1 MMYISNTRLFLFFK
15 IWQQTSTADMLDLA
29 VDHIRGLQSELQVCT
44 VRDPLILSC
53 YFFFRY
59 HAWALFSLRGRYCHA
74 TLTRK
79 SQLHCLK
86 IEGEKHSKQSRL
98 GVDFLDFSITVGSY
112 PITTSSLCQNISCL
126 TNTIMDFIESIS
138 MLPASL
144 QKSNTDFFSFYPL
157 FALRLSRKTRRSVHA
172 AAIIHQGDNTC

>member
-1 MMYISNTRLFLFFK
+1 MLLFFSLSCLGTFFIK
-15 IWQQTSTADMLDLA
+15 
-29 VDHIRGLQSELQVCT
+29 RE
-44 VRDPLILSC
+44 ILSC
-53 YFFFRY
+53 YFNSQI
-59 HAWALFSLRGRYCHA
+59 ATALFKDRGG
-74 TLTRK
+74 K
-79 SQLHCLK
+79 
-86 IEGEKHSKQSRL
+86 KHSKQSRL

-144 QKSNTDFFSFYPL
+144 QKSNTDFSFSFYPL